1 MKNTS
6 ANDEVTLRRGMVE
19 SAHRLVAL
27 GLNRGTS
34 GNLGVRCGAGL
45 LVTPSG
51 TSVEAMTPESMVVL
65 DFSGNPQG
73 TIKPTSEWRI
83 HRDIL
88 AARPDINAVVH
99 THSTF
104 ASTLACQQID
114 LPPFHYMIAVAGG
127 DTIRCTPY
135 ALFGSQALSEHALAA
150 IEGRKACLLG
160 HHGMIALGRD
170 LDEALA
176 IAVEVEALCE
186 QYWRVL
192 QIGVPKILTDAQM
205 QEVIEQ
211 FSHYGQWAIKDQTQ

>member
-19 SAHRLVAL
+19 SARRLVAL

-51 TSVEAMTPESMVVL
+51 TSVEAMTPESMVTL
-65 DFSGNPQG
+65 DSFGNAQG

-211 FSHYGQWAIKDQTQ
+211 FSHYGQWAIKDQIQ